1 MSGRPLTGPPAR
13 EEAVLEPDAARGAPA
28 LSGDHP
34 AGDGHD
40 EPLYVIEAR
49 GGLGALDLRE
59 LWHYRDLLYFLT
71 WREISIRYKQ
81 TLLGFAWAIIQPLTA
96 MVVFTV
102 FLGRLAKVPSD
113 GIPYPVF
120 SYLGLLPWTYFANAV
135 TRSGSSLVANA
146 NLLSK
151 VYFPRVLIPVS
162 GVLSAA
168 VDFAIAFV
176 VLIGLMLW
184 YGITPAWTTL
194 WLIPLTLLTALASA
208 GVGMWLA
215 SLNVKY
221 RDVQHAVPF
230 LIQVWMYATPVVYP
244 ASIVPAKWRTLF
256 ALNPL
261 AGIVEAYRA
270 ATLGRPL
277 DWSTLGVS
285 TAATLGLLAAGTI
298 AFRRMERQFA
308 DIV

>member
-1 MSGRPLTGPPAR
+1 MSTPPVSSTAAPVPERSVEHRLREPDVHVGEAAR
-13 EEAVLEPDAARGAPA
+13 EDA
-28 LSGDHP
+28 
-34 AGDGHD
+34 
-40 EPLYVIEAR
+40 PLFVIEAR
-49 GGLGALDLRE
+49 RGFASVDFRE

-81 TLLGFAWAIIQPLTA
+81 TLLGFAWAIIQPFTA

-135 TRSGSSLVANA
+135 TRSGMSLVSNA

-151 VYFPRVLIPVS
+151 VYFPRVLIPIS

-168 VDFAIAFV
+168 VDFVIAFV

-184 YGITPAWTTL
+184 YGITPALSTL
-194 WLIPLTLLTALASA
+194 WLLPLTLLTAIAA
-208 GVGMWLA
+208 TGVGMWLA

-230 LIQVWMYATPVVYP
+230 LIQIWMYATPVVYP
-244 ASIVPAKWRTLF
+244 ASLVPAKWRTVF

-261 AGIVEAYRA
+261 TGIVEAYRA
-270 ATLGRPL
+270 SVLGRPI

-285 TAATLGLLAAGTI
+285 AAASLGLLVAGTI
-298 AFRRMERQFA
+298 AFRRMERHFA